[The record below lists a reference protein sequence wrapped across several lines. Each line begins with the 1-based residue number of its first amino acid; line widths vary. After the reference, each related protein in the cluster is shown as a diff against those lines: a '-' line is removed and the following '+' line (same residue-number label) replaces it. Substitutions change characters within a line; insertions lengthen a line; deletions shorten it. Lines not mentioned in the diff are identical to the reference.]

1 MKKTLIF
8 IWFSLLF
15 VVSLQAQTVHID
27 APISDTVTQT
37 KDTISLNWADGF
49 DLYRY
54 AKRRFLEEELDSL
67 DRVALYIS
75 LQNNMILGNDILRL
89 EGIVKRD
96 SEIIDNL
103 LRVNN
108 SIRIK
113 SGQDDLKI
121 KQLQLEVREQKLRK
135 KEAWITAACLA
146 VLSGLVIISSK

>member
-1 MKKTLIF
+1 MKKTFIF

-15 VVSLQAQTVHID
+15 VVSLQAQTIHID

-37 KDTISLNWADGF
+37 KDIINLDWADGF

-67 DRVALYIS
+67 DRVALYLS
-75 LQNNMILGNDILRL
+75 LQNNMMLGNDVLRL

-103 LRVNN
+103 MKVNS
-108 SIRIK
+108 SIRWK
-113 SGQDDLKI
+113 SNQDDLRI
-121 KQLQLEVREQKLRK
+121 KQLELEVREQKVRK
-135 KEAWITAACLA
+135 KEAWITAACFA
-146 VLSGLVIISSK
+146 VLSGLVMISK